1 MVYSLLGIIK
11 DEIHEI
17 DEEAKKIKNDYSK

>member
-1 MVYSLLGIIK
+1 MVYSLLGIVK
-11 DEIHEI
+11 DEIYEI